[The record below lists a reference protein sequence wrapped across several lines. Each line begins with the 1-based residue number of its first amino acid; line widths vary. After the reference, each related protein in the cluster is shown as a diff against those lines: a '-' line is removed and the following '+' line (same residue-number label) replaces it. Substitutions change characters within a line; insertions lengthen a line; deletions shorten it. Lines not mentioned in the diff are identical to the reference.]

1 VREEYMPAMRLALTA
16 PMWGVSAGGRE
27 KEGIADVMQLMND
40 YCLTRRVMRHP
51 GSVMRSVS
59 LVRRRPM
66 QGRLG
71 SFTGNDED
79 QGAQSCAAASR
90 MRL

>member
-1 VREEYMPAMRLALTA
+1 
-16 PMWGVSAGGRE
+16 MWGVSAGGRE

-51 GSVMRSVS
+51 GSVMRAKSHSCDV
-59 LVRRRPM
+59 PM

-71 SFTGNDED
+71 GFTGNDED
-79 QGAQSCAAASR
+79 QGTQSCAAASR